1 MNHTVTMHAPAKVN
15 LGLEVLYRDAEREM
29 HRIYTV
35 MQAIDLYDELTV
47 SVSGGDAIGAEGGPD
62 GESGVQS
69 PESGSPEPSPLN
81 LEPSLGQ
88 DAPLL
93 SVSGPFAHEAPV
105 EGNTVLAAWA
115 VMRGPAVFPPL
126 EVKLVKRIP
135 AGAGL

>member
-81 LEPSLGQ
+81 LEPY
-88 DAPLL
+88 
-93 SVSGPFAHEAPV
+93 
-105 EGNTVLAAWA
+105 
-115 VMRGPAVFPPL
+115 
-126 EVKLVKRIP
+126 
-135 AGAGL
+135 